1 MLYYIA
7 GCVLVKNK
15 TQPKDLWV
23 FGKFL
28 RLLRLRRLP
37 GRVLIPPKMTIWRD
51 FSHFWIH
58 DNLTIF
64 YKKSADEQVD
74 FGKSKKGAKI
84 QIFQTFQ
91 RYFSN
96 SVMSVWVLKPI
107 KRNWDRFH
115 RLNCKMAI
123 TFKASN
129 SHHHIRFTTLK
140 LIFLL
145 DSLTAQFTFKNALFN
160 GPF

>member
-1 MLYYIA
+1 M
-7 GCVLVKNK
+7 
-15 TQPKDLWV
+15 TR
-23 FGKFL
+23 FL
-28 RLLRLRRLP
+28 TFLNLP
-37 GRVLIPPKMTIWRD
+37 NFTWNCFVHKQNCRIDMAIWRD

-84 QIFQTFQ
+84 QMFETFW
-91 RYFSN
+91 RHFSN
-96 SVMSVWVLKPI
+96 TVMSVWVLKPI

-160 GPF
+160 GPFLGALETLNFCF